1 MDRERQRKKR
11 SNVLSVLGMLT
22 LLMFIFRLWPI
33 LMLILIGVVI
43 YVFWQLFRLEKVPV
57 KPVPQVQTPLLPPPS
72 APVSEETVLNSAFA
86 LLQRRITE
94 QVISRYPEARWVWS
108 ASNARER
115 FAQGEPLEIMLN
127 HAGGY
132 QTAVVRVHHLQF
144 CGLDYVTADQP
155 RGTEPLEPDETHDDP
170 EQEPVDYGLLAF
182 EWVDANLQDLNTRC
196 NEVIAQGQDSFRI
209 PAEQLPHGDSWP
221 SVCEELIRNGFTA
234 AEPLADGILVQ
245 IQSR

>member
-1 MDRERQRKKR
+1 MPE
-11 SNVLSVLGMLT
+11 SV
-22 LLMFIFRLWPI
+22 
-33 LMLILIGVVI
+33 
-43 YVFWQLFRLEKVPV
+43 
-57 KPVPQVQTPLLPPPS
+57 
-72 APVSEETVLNSAFA
+72 
-86 LLQRRITE
+86 
-94 QVISRYPEARWVWS
+94 
-108 ASNARER
+108 

-155 RGTEPLEPDETHDDP
+155 RGTEPLEPDETQDDP